1 MAKPLDPIW
10 RMLAKEAGVRA
21 PHVYMTWAAMK
32 SERGRF
38 NPASFADFCDLQV
51 RHIEAIMEVL
61 SSHDVLAAPVP
72 KVSNIEKAL
81 RLPADF
87 TMPSDWLLFAQVE
100 RGWTLDVAKTEA
112 ASFID
117 YWHSQPGQKGV
128 KLNWQA
134 TWRNWVRNSR
144 KANGEWRPQTE
155 TSHQE
160 RQEGMRKTIALYRK
174 MGRDDEAD
182 EIERALAQ

>member
-1 MAKPLDPIW
+1 MSKPLDPIW
-10 RMLAKEAGVRA
+10 RLIAKEAGVRA
-21 PHVYMTWAAMK
+21 PHCYHTFMAMK
-32 SERGRF
+32 IERAKF
-38 NPASFADFCDLQV
+38 NPAAFADFCDLQL
-51 RHIEAIMEVL
+51 RHIEAIMEAFDRHSLL
-61 SSHDVLAAPVP
+61 SRPVP
-72 KVSNIEKAL
+72 KVTNDKGV

-87 TMPSDWLLFAQVE
+87 SMPNDWLLFAQVE

-144 KANGEWRPQTE
+144 KANGDWRQQSEATQ
-155 TSHQE
+155 QE
-160 RQEGMRKTIALYRK
+160 RVDALKRTISLYRK
-174 MGRDDEAD
+174 MGRGQEAD
-182 EIERALAQ
+182 EIEASIRN